1 MPPAKTTFSDLAT
14 AAYCPRQ
21 LYYDRREDD
30 REPPPE
36 ATARI
41 DLAFRYP
48 ALRGMD
54 DAELR
59 AEPIDRDPAEYRAAL
74 ARLTDRPD
82 WAALTD
88 PDGTRVLLDGKD
100 ARGIAHKVLGTTGAD
115 ATDDEGEPTGDP
127 PVPVVVSPGE
137 PPDRGVWEPQSVRA
151 VAAMHAL
158 SWEEGRRIRRAI
170 VEYPAHAVV
179 REVRLSVR
187 RSGTYRR
194 VLRTVRDIDGP
205 PARLSNDAKCRECR
219 HRSNCGVRTRSLR
232 SLLGL

>member
-1 MPPAKTTFSDLAT
+1 MPPEKTTFSALAT

-21 LYYDRREDD
+21 LYYDRRGDD

-36 ATARI
+36 ATARM

-48 ALRGMD
+48 ALRTMD
-54 DAELR
+54 DAELA
-59 AEPIDRDPAEYRAAL
+59 AEPIDRPPAEYRAAL
-74 ARLTDRPD
+74 ARLAERRD
-82 WAALTD
+82 WDALTD
-88 PDGTRVLLDGKD
+88 PDRTRTLLDGKD
-100 ARGIAHKVLGTTGAD
+100 ARGIAHKVLGATGDD
-115 ATDDEGEPTGDP
+115 AHDDDGEPIGDP

-137 PPDRGVWEPQSVRA
+137 PPENGVWEPQSVRA

-158 SWEEGRRIRRAI
+158 SWEEDRRVRRAL

-194 VLRTVRDIDGP
+194 VLRAVRDIDGP
-205 PARLSNDAKCRECR
+205 PARLSNDAKCRGCR
-219 HRSNCGVRTRSLR
+219 HRSQCGVETRSLR